1 MEFREVKSLSLL
13 ATCGSIAET
22 ARHMNLTPA
31 AIHKQLKQLEVEL
44 QTPLYEKR
52 DGMLQP
58 TAAAEVLLPYFRNIL
73 SEFKGSLSALQEWKG
88 VRRGL
93 LRIGSGPSL
102 ATYLLPPVLNNFHQQ
117 WPGVDADIQ
126 TGNSSQLIAS
136 LENGEI
142 DLALIVARESSEDA
156 SITTVLE
163 LRFEIALVT
172 CLAEIPQKCSLHD
185 LAPYPFLLFRRGAR
199 IENLIDEYLG
209 TYRFSPNV
217 IMRFDS
223 AEALKATLMSGT
235 GVSMLP
241 SYVAAQEIAS
251 GALRQIQKTEPPLTM
266 SVRILLRSGGFVPP
280 AVQAFLSTFAET
292 TRAASKGKKRDK
304 VPQLERNKTRLDV

>member
-1 MEFREVKSLSLL
+1 
-13 ATCGSIAET
+13 
-22 ARHMNLTPA
+22 MNLTPA
-31 AIHKQLKQLEVEL
+31 AIHKQLKQLEDEL

-73 SEFKGSLSALQEWKG
+73 SEFKGSMSALEEWKG
-88 VRRGL
+88 VKRGL
-93 LRIGSGPSL
+93 LRIGAGPSL
-102 ATYLLPPVLNNFHQQ
+102 ATYLLPPVFKNFHHQ
-117 WPGVDADIQ
+117 WPGIDADIQ

-172 CLAEIPQKCSLHD
+172 CLAEIPQKCSLLD
-185 LAPYPFLLFRRGAR
+185 LALFSFLLFRRGAR
-199 IENLIDEYLG
+199 IENFIDEYLG
-209 TYRFSPNV
+209 TYHISPNV

-241 SYVAAQEIAS
+241 SYVVAQEIAS
-251 GALRQIQKTEPPLTM
+251 GALRQIQQTEPPLTM
-266 SVRILLRSGGFVPP
+266 SVRILRRSGGFVSP
-280 AVQAFLSTFAET
+280 AVQAFISTFRET
-292 TRAASKGKKRDK
+292 TGTASKGKNRGKL
-304 VPQLERNKTRLDV
+304 PQLESKKPKSEA